1 MSAKDPMNLDQLE
14 VDFDI
19 RGELSGRDD
28 ARVFL
33 AKRRTDGRPVLI
45 TVATTPAGDRGNS
58 LSHLAADARQ
68 LSSARQPHLLPVV
81 GGQWVGTD
89 AFAIVTE
96 RPSAPTLEELLARR
110 EEAFGFPRIAAI
122 LRQIGAVIEWSRA
135 QKVVHRALRLDTIYV
150 EPGSDHVRVLF
161 AVSALDADG
170 VPGQREDA
178 ATIAR
183 LARAM
188 LTRSPIAPEREQQ
201 PLGELRPGLPKRVVE
216 QTDALLSG
224 ADDAERPFDVSEYIA
239 SIAMAEAI
247 KQGEDEY
254 QRVIAEMADE
264 ARVAREQLAAERLA
278 HETDLAEQ
286 ARTFQREKEET
297 AKAFTAQKGQAEH
310 ALAEEREGLHRAII
324 KEREELH
331 RALEKD
337 REELQRALRKER
349 EDMERSAAKARA
361 EMEKDR
367 KRFEKERA
375 ALVKERA
382 AFARFSK
389 KSREQV
395 SAKLA
400 ALESHSLLY
409 EKTAELPVAD
419 RELTAPVA
427 REQDWRPDFEDT
439 QEDFA
444 EPEPEQFREEP
455 DELYDELVDEPE
467 PAYTL
472 PALSAPAMEPGL
484 PRPVRP
490 PWWQRVLRTRSRRIT
505 GLAAVALVGLIGVA
519 ALALGRA
526 NSDGT
531 RVRLIIADSAAG
543 AVEQPILL
551 RNLTPTTTVD
561 SGLIESEPPPQRRLT
576 EPREEPVTQAAPP
589 PADAERPAGF
599 VVPGDPAFAPV
610 EPLLPAFQP
619 GAQAAPPGAQT
630 DSASRDTS
638 ARVDSAAQRPAPVPA
653 SVLPPI
659 RRDTTATPPTPMVPL
674 LPLPRDTTRPDS
686 LDARAGR

>member
-45 TVATTPAGDRGNS
+45 SVANTPAGDRGNS
-58 LSHLAADARQ
+58 LSHLAADARL
-68 LSSARQPHLLPVV
+68 LSSASHPHLLPVV
-81 GGQWVGTD
+81 SGQWVGTD

-122 LRQIGAVIEWSRA
+122 LRQISAVIEWSRA
-135 QKVVHRALRLDTIYV
+135 QKVVHRALRLDTIHV

-201 PLGELRPGLPKRVVE
+201 PLAELRPGLPKRVIE
-216 QTDALLSG
+216 ETDALLSA

-239 SIAMAEAI
+239 SIAMAEEI

-264 ARVAREQLAAERLA
+264 ARVTREQLAAERLA
-278 HETDLAEQ
+278 HEADLAEQ
-286 ARTFQREKEET
+286 ARAFQREKEET
-297 AKAFTAQKGQAEH
+297 AKAFAAQKEQMEL

-331 RALEKD
+331 RAVARD
-337 REELQRALRKER
+337 QEELQRTLRKER
-349 EDMERSAAKARA
+349 EDMERAAVKARA
-361 EMEKDR
+361 ELEKER
-367 KRFEKERA
+367 KRFAKERA
-375 ALVKERA
+375 ALAKERA
-382 AFARFSK
+382 AFERFSK

-395 SAKLA
+395 AAKLA

-419 RELTAPVA
+419 RELTATVA
-427 REQDWRPDFEDT
+427 REQDWRPDSEDA
-439 QEDFA
+439 QQDFA
-444 EPEPEQFREEP
+444 EPELEEFREEP
-455 DELYDELVDEPE
+455 DEPYDELVDEPE
-467 PAYTL
+467 PAYTM
-472 PALSAPAMEPGL
+472 PALSAPTMEPGL
-484 PRPVRP
+484 PHPVRP
-490 PWWQRVLRTRSRRIT
+490 PWWQRVWRTRSRRIT
-505 GLAAVALVGLIGVA
+505 GLAAVALVGLIGAA
-519 ALALGRA
+519 ALALGRD
-526 NSDGT
+526 NSGGT
-531 RVRLIIADSAAG
+531 RTRLIDSAAG

-561 SGLIESEPPPQRRLT
+561 SGLIESEPPPRRIT
-576 EPREEPVTQAAPP
+576 EPREDSATQAAPP
-589 PADAERPAGF
+589 PANAEPQSGF

-610 EPLLPAFQP
+610 EPVAPAFQP
-619 GAQAAPPGAQT
+619 GAQTAPPGAQT
-630 DSASRDTS
+630 DTASRDTS
-638 ARVDSAAQRPAPVPA
+638 ARVDSAVQWPAPVPA
-653 SVLPPI
+653 STLPPV
-659 RRDTTATPPTPMVPL
+659 RRDTAPLPQTPRVPL

-686 LDARAGR
+686 VAALSGR